1 MHFATFDDFR
11 RQIGKP
17 YEVEIMGGRVT
28 MQLAAAQELP
38 SMGRQGGSFRLE
50 FVGPLQPILTQA
62 IYPFHGGGQRHEIF
76 IVPVGQD
83 QQGTRYEAIFV

>member
-1 MHFATFDDFR
+1 MQFATFDDFR

-17 YEVEIMGGRVT
+17 YEVEIQGGRVT
-28 MQLAAAQELP
+28 MKLAGAQELP

-50 FVGPLQPILTQA
+50 FLGPLQPVLAQA

-76 IVPVGQD
+76 IVPISQE
-83 QQGTRYEAIFV
+83 QQGIRYEAIFV